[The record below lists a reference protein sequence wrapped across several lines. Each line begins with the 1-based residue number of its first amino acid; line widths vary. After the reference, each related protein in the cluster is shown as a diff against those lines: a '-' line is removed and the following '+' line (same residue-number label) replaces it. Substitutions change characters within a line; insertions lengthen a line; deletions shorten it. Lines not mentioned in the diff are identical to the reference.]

1 MKFYDKGFIS
11 KFSDY
16 TEVQILSAGVSVL
29 KLKIYEDKI
38 CKDTFQCQS
47 SSSFNKEYLNKN
59 YSDDFL
65 KKLFDNDKKDITHR
79 DKENKILIKI
89 KKD

>member
-16 TEVQILSAGVSVL
+16 TEVQILSAGVSIL
-29 KLKIYEDKI
+29 KLKIYEDKV

-47 SSSFNKEYLNKN
+47 SSSFNKEYLSKN

-65 KKLFDNDKKDITHR
+65 KKLFDNNKKDITHR